1 VNFDEL
7 VRKTRSYRRF
17 DQSTAISRNR
27 IVALVDLLRSVPS
40 AGNRQP
46 LRYVA
51 SCGPQMNARIFETLG
66 WAASL
71 PDWPGPE
78 EGERPA
84 GYVVFLHDS
93 RADSSWHSCDVGIA
107 AQTLLLAATAEGLGG
122 CMFGNVRKKRL
133 QEILQVPEHL
143 EIVLVVAL
151 GKPVEKIVLDEAA
164 PEGSLTYYREPDG
177 THHVPKRPLAEA
189 LLGVHEE

>member
-1 VNFDEL
+1 MNFQEL
-7 VRKTRSYRRF
+7 VHKTRSYRRF
-17 DQSTAISRNR
+17 DQTTPIPRDR
-27 IVALVDLLRSVPS
+27 IVALVDLIRAVPS

-46 LRYVA
+46 LRYIA
-51 SCGPQMNARIFETLG
+51 SCGSQTNARIFETLG

-93 RADSSWHSCDVGIA
+93 RVDSSWRLCDVGIA

-122 CMFGNVRKKRL
+122 CMFGNIRKKRL
-133 QEILQVPEHL
+133 QEILEVPEHL
-143 EIVLVVAL
+143 EIALVVAL
-151 GKPVEKIVLDEAA
+151 GKPVEKVVLEQAA
-164 PEGSLTYYREPDG
+164 PQGPLTYYREPDG
-177 THHVPKRPLAEA
+177 THHVPKRPLTEV
-189 LLGVHEE
+189 LLGLHQD